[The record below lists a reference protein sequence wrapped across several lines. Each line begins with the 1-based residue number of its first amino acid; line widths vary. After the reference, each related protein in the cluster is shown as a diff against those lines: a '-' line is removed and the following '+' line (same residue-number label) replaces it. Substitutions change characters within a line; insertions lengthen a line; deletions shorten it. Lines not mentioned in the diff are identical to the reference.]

1 MTPNWVMDLKKCN
14 FYSHSFSNLTQERGI
29 GYRSNFSF
37 KFACNNNLKFGNKMN
52 HKQIYKL
59 YTNNFLYD
67 KNYRHG
73 TGAKLEGSVQQ
84 LSDN

>member
-1 MTPNWVMDLKKCN
+1 MRV
-14 FYSHSFSNLTQERGI
+14 
-29 GYRSNFSF
+29 
-37 KFACNNNLKFGNKMN
+37 KFGTKMN

-73 TGAKLEGSVQQ
+73 DGAKLEGSVQQ
-84 LSDN
+84 LSDNGKFLKLLRIILVYVSTILTVKYENRKYNNIAKTK